1 MKTASQTT
9 PRKTIE
15 ETELYPDRLGLWG
28 IESILSGYEFYEFY
42 ESTGEALKVNKDYIG
57 VVARY
62 DTLCETVTSHYNE
75 LCQMM
80 YDDVFNGFKLDDE
93 GARKKIEGIQK
104 TFTDESNEVIE
115 LLRQVKT
122 WRGVDGSEQRLALKI
137 ANQTQSCFFAAIA
150 SYGEKLKPY
159 VKEDK
164 GGSPVSVRANPND
177 SRDAGLGSLREF
189 NRTGLHELD
198 EGSTRSVFGR
208 GF

>member
-15 ETELYPDRLGLWG
+15 ETKLYPDRLGLWG
-28 IESILSGYEFYEFY
+28 IESILSGYEFY

-62 DTLCETVTSHYNE
+62 DTLCETVASHYNE

-122 WRGVDGSEQRLALKI
+122 GGGVDGSGQRLALKI

-177 SRDAGLGSLREF
+177 SRDAGLGSLNKYNEK
-189 NRTGLHELD
+189 NPGELD
-198 EGSTRSVFGR
+198 DGGTQSVFGR